1 MRVVL
6 GELNVK
12 LPGTEDW
19 QSFKEGAE
27 FNVPGDSKFQLQV
40 PVDTAYLCF
49 YG

>member
-1 MRVVL
+1 VVV

-12 LPGTEDW
+12 LSGDSDW
-19 QSFKEGAE
+19 QSFKAGTE
-27 FNVPGDSKFQLQV
+27 FHVPGDSKFQLQV